1 MQDNLSRCACVPLLR
16 WLGGEHNGP
25 WGSISGAQA
34 WPVVGHLLAAVGTT
48 AQPTEG
54 ISSEHLLV
62 MSWVCP
68 EAWALISL
76 SFLSHIIVC
85 ILIKHIGVL
94 SSLSDTSFFFF
105 FSSCTQ
111 KLLGGTE
118 CRGGFT
124 GLWFIPLSINQ
135 QQSHSD
141 NNRGMCLC
149 RSVTAHQ
156 PCENLLG
163 LSLKSAYW
171 NTVCW
176 LS

>member
-1 MQDNLSRCACVPLLR
+1 MQDNLSRCARVPLLW
-16 WLGGEHNGP
+16 WLGGEQKGP
-25 WGSISGAQA
+25 WGSVSGAQA

-105 FSSCTQ
+105 FLPAPKSCWGVRNVGEG
-111 KLLGGTE
+111 LLV
-118 CRGGFT
+118 C
-124 GLWFIPLSINQ
+124 
-135 QQSHSD
+135 
-141 NNRGMCLC
+141 
-149 RSVTAHQ
+149 
-156 PCENLLG
+156 G
-163 LSLKSAYW
+163 LSPCQSIS
-171 NTVCW
+171 NNPIQIITEECVCADQ
-176 LS
+176 

>member
-1 MQDNLSRCACVPLLR
+1 MQDNLSRCARVPLLW
-16 WLGGEHNGP
+16 WLGGEQKGP
-25 WGSISGAQA
+25 WGSVSGAQA

-105 FSSCTQ
+105 FLPAPKSCWGVRNVGED
-111 KLLGGTE
+111 LLV
-118 CRGGFT
+118 C
-124 GLWFIPLSINQ
+124 
-135 QQSHSD
+135 
-141 NNRGMCLC
+141 
-149 RSVTAHQ
+149 
-156 PCENLLG
+156 G
-163 LSLKSAYW
+163 LSPCQSIS
-171 NTVCW
+171 NNPIQIITEECVCADQ
-176 LS
+176 